1 MRVLIVDDHPI
12 IASGCRALFA
22 GDPEIEILE
31 AHDAESGERGFVTE
45 RPDVC
50 VLDINL
56 PGVSG
61 FELAR
66 RILARD
72 PLARIIMFSMN
83 DDPAFAARAIE
94 AGAKGYVSKAGDPC
108 DLADAIREVGE
119 GGVYLAPATAKSI
132 AFAAAGSAES
142 RLARLNARE
151 IEILRLLAAGK
162 SLSEIA
168 WLVRASYKTIANTS
182 SIMRQKLGVRSSA
195 ELMRL
200 AIESDIGASV
210 Q

>member
-22 GDPEIEILE
+22 ESPDYEILE
-31 AHDAESGERGFVTE
+31 AHDADSGESGFVAE

-72 PLARIIMFSMN
+72 PQARIIMFSMN
-83 DDPAFAARAIE
+83 DDPAYAARAIDV
-94 AGAKGYVSKAGDPC
+94 GAKGYVSKAGDPC

-119 GGVYLAPATAKSI
+119 GGVYLAPATAKSL
-132 AFAAAGSAES
+132 AFAASGAAES
-142 RLARLNARE
+142 RLAKLNARE
-151 IEILRLLAAGK
+151 IEILRLIAAGK

-168 WLVRASYKTIANTS
+168 WMVRSSYKTIANTS
-182 SIMRQKLGVRSSA
+182 SLMRHKLGVRSSA
-195 ELMRL
+195 ELIRL
-200 AIESDIGASV
+200 AIDHGLGASV